1 MSEPRNDVSNNSKV
15 NSSAS
20 SAAEQPGAA
29 AKADAAERAGAAG
42 ERAVEAGAQ
51 VVTAPSAPE
60 PASKAVA
67 EGDATESAAAPNPA
81 ASSATETVVV
91 RERVRVR
98 NGKKRLKKPGRAKK
112 VVLAIIV
119 AILIIALGAFAA
131 VQLMAQSGKEAM
143 TAAPAK
149 SEDVSVTYKGEK
161 YLFND
166 KAVSILFEGIDDEGG
181 TTDCNDANYLAT
193 LDTETKKLTM
203 TCIPRDSLCDVDIYQ
218 DGEYSFTSETNLAL
232 AYAQDADGKTCAENV
247 VKSVSNILK
256 GNKIKYYFALDVDGI
271 SELANKMGGI
281 TLEPIQ
287 SIPGT
292 NIVKG
297 KKITLKGDEAMR
309 YVQYRDTSVDG
320 SAQDRSKRQMQFLQA
335 AFEKLRAMSATDLV
349 SLVNTVSKYTT
360 TNIGATELTYLA
372 TTFLGGGSYRIGIN
386 TLSGT
391 VKSKVYEE
399 DGIRHEYIELDKDS
413 IKETVMKTFYK
424 KIDE

>member
-1 MSEPRNDVSNNSKV
+1 MSEPTN
-15 NSSAS
+15 
-20 SAAEQPGAA
+20 
-29 AKADAAERAGAAG
+29 
-42 ERAVEAGAQ
+42 
-51 VVTAPSAPE
+51 E
-60 PASKAVA
+60 P
-67 EGDATESAAAPNPA
+67 
-81 ASSATETVVV
+81 ATETIVV

-98 NGKKRLKKPGRAKK
+98 NGKKRLKKPGRTKK
-112 VVLAIIV
+112 TVLVIVV
-119 AILIIALGAFAA
+119 AILIVALGAFAA

-166 KAVSILFEGIDDEGG
+166 KAVSILFEGIDDEMSTSG
-181 TTDCNDANYLAT
+181 TDCSDANYLAT

-218 DGEYSFTSETNLAL
+218 DGEYSFTSKTNLAL
-232 AYAQDADGKTCAENV
+232 AYAQDADAETCAKNV

-281 TLEPIQ
+281 TLKPIE

-297 KKITLKGDEAMR
+297 KKITLKGNEAMR
-309 YVQYRDTSVDG
+309 YVQYRDTTVNG
-320 SAQDRSKRQMQFLQA
+320 SAQDRSKRQMQFLQVSL
-335 AFEKLRAMSATDLV
+335 EKLRSMGATDLV

-360 TNIGATELTYLA
+360 TNIGASELTYLA
-372 TTFLGGGSYRIGIN
+372 TTFLEGGSHQISIN
-386 TLSGT
+386 ELRGT

-399 DGIRHEYIELDKDS
+399 DGIRHEYIELSKDS
-413 IKETVMKTFYK
+413 VKETVMKAFYK
-424 KIDE
+424 KIGE